1 MIALI
6 KKYLFGRYQSELEKK
21 ATNLSS
27 LEQEFRVRERS
38 FYKVLEQ
45 EREDLKREKEQHRVT
60 VICDQNENETLR
72 QEWLAEF
79 RELKKQRE
87 DLHAEK
93 LAFNALKQTKINQLI
108 RIRVKLSQRFA
119 KTVEKQV
126 EPVVEVVAKQTE
138 IDTSEWT
145 ETEIRGRR
153 AYVDKYGNFKMFK
166 EK

>member
-6 KKYLFGRYQSELEKK
+6 KKYLFGRYQSELEQK
-21 ATNLSS
+21 AINLSS
-27 LEQEFRVRERS
+27 LEKEFRVRERS

-45 EREDLKREKEQHRVT
+45 EREDLKQEKEQHRID
-60 VICDQNENETLR
+60 VIYDQNENETLR

-108 RIRVKLSQRFA
+108 RIRVKLSERFA
-119 KTVEKQV
+119 KTVEKQA
-126 EPVVEVVAKQTE
+126 EPVVEVVEKKTE
-138 IDTSEWT
+138 IDTSAWT
-145 ETEIRGRR
+145 ETEIRGRK

-166 EK
+166 I

>member
-6 KKYLFGRYQSELEKK
+6 KKYLFGRYQSELQQYAKHLVLLDE
-21 ATNLSS
+21 
-27 LEQEFRVRERS
+27 EFSARERS
-38 FYKVLEQ
+38 LHKILEQ
-45 EREDLKREKEQHRVT
+45 EREDLKQEKEQHRID

-87 DLHAEK
+87 DLQAEK

-119 KTVEKQV
+119 KTVEKQA
-126 EPVVEVVAKQTE
+126 EPVIEVVEKKTE
-138 IDTSEWT
+138 IDTSAWT

-166 EK
+166 I

>member
-6 KKYLFGRYQSELEKK
+6 KKYLFGRYQSELQKK
-21 ATNLSS
+21 AINLSS

-45 EREDLKREKEQHRVT
+45 EREDLKQEKEQHRID
-60 VICDQNENETLR
+60 VIYDQNENETLR

-119 KTVEKQV
+119 KTVEKQA
-126 EPVVEVVAKQTE
+126 EPVIEVVEKKTE
-138 IDTSEWT
+138 IDTSAWT
-145 ETEIRGRR
+145 ETEIRGRKT
-153 AYVDKYGNFKMFK
+153 YVDKYGNFKMFK
-166 EK
+166 R

>member
-6 KKYLFGRYQSELEKK
+6 KKYLFGRYQSELQQYAKHLVLLDK
-21 ATNLSS
+21 
-27 LEQEFRVRERS
+27 EFSARERS
-38 FYKVLEQ
+38 LHKILEQ
-45 EREDLKREKEQHRVT
+45 EREDLEREKEQHRIS

-108 RIRVKLSQRFA
+108 KIRVKLSQRFA
-119 KTVEKQV
+119 KTVEKQA
-126 EPVVEVVAKQTE
+126 EPVIEVVAKQTE
-138 IDTSEWT
+138 IDTSAWM